1 MADAVEREGHFMQ
14 NDAKFGLL
22 AGVIGVVVV
31 AVMSANRPPDASN
44 PNAGAKAE
52 PVAAKQADEA
62 KPAVAVALT
71 PEPTTTP
78 VIRTRKELDGT
89 STSRGKDDDIDQ

>member
-1 MADAVEREGHFMQ
+1 MQ

-31 AVMSANRPPDASN
+31 AVMSANQPPAASN
-44 PNAGAKAE
+44 PGAGAKAE
-52 PVAAKQADEA
+52 PVVAKKADEA
-62 KPAVAVALT
+62 KPAATVAIA
-71 PEPTTTP
+71 PEPTTSP

-89 STSRGKDDDIDQ
+89 AASRGKGDDIDQ